1 MNEYEICI
9 ETITPCGGE
18 KYAIRQIIEV
28 EAESPEAY
36 VEANKR
42 FPVMDVTTAKDG
54 SVLIITGDGHGNF
67 VRYTF
72 TG

>member
-1 MNEYEICI
+1 MNEYEIFM

-18 KYAIRQIIEV
+18 KHAIKQFLEV

-42 FPVMDVTTAKDG
+42 FPVLDTTTTKDG
-54 SVLIITGDGHGNF
+54 AVLIITGDGHGNF